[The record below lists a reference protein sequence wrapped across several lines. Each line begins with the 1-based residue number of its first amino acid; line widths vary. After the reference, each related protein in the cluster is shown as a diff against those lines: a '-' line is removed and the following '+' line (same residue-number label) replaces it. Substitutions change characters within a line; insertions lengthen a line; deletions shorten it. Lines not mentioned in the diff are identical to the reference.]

1 MLTHEEE
8 LSLIRSA
15 QAGSRRAEDRLIRAF
30 IPKIKALAAAQ
41 SKRSALSRDEAE
53 SDAMMAALKAIRTYD
68 ESRGARLCTWIALV
82 YRDVAWTAFRSERA
96 RKDGVGLV
104 VETHEIEDENATSV
118 EQGLHWSGAARG
130 LETFLATIK
139 DRDARIFRSRIEG
152 DVLREIADREGLS
165 VERTRFI
172 FEEVKAKARVSL
184 ASFFEGERT
193 AA

>member
-8 LSLIRSA
+8 LSLIRDA

-30 IPKIKALAAAQ
+30 MPKIKALAAAQ
-41 SKRSALSRDEAE
+41 SKRSPVGRDEAE

-96 RKDGVGLV
+96 RKDDGGLV
-104 VETHEIEDENATSV
+104 VETPEIADENAISA
-118 EQGLHWSGAARG
+118 EQKLHWSGAARG
-130 LETFLATIK
+130 LEAFLTTVK
-139 DRDARIFRSRIEG
+139 ERDARIFRARIDG

-165 VERTRFI
+165 IERTRFI

-184 ASFFEGERT
+184 TRFFEDER
-193 AA
+193 AAA